1 MSSGVNGLGGVYSRA
16 LDGLAISQKGLAV
29 AANNIANVNTE
40 GYSRQQMQVGSR
52 ATFGS
57 GFLGGGVIASGIIS
71 VIDPFVERQLVNEM
85 SDFGTLE
92 GRRNTLLNIET
103 AISDLD
109 GKGLGGALSAFFSS
123 WSDLSQNP
131 ASGALRS
138 TVRERGRV
146 VTDMFKNL
154 TRNLNSIRN
163 GLTQT
168 IKGRVT
174 QINALTEQ
182 VAKMNESIVNSID
195 PVIKEE
201 LQAQRMLVLRQL
213 STEVGINYFESADG
227 AMVVQLQGSGF
238 SLVNRFDSAE
248 LIVEES
254 TSYGG
259 NVAIKAALPGSGSGI
274 ADLTT
279 KISSGRLAGNL
290 IDRNDVLNQ
299 KIEELD
305 TLAYELT
312 TRVNAI
318 HQNGYGVDGNTNRNF
333 FATVASEDG
342 AAGLMSL
349 DSDILGSLDAI
360 AAAGQDPA
368 ITGVGDSANAQA
380 LVALQN
386 TLTMDGGS
394 RTFSQFFTGMGTD
407 VGILAGQINGSLQ
420 SRQTLIDKLQIQRD
434 NVSAVNL
441 DEEASDLMR
450 YQKGFEAS
458 ARVLAI
464 ANEMMNTLMDL

>member
-1 MSSGVNGLGGVYSRA
+1 
-16 LDGLAISQKGLAV
+16 
-29 AANNIANVNTE
+29 
-40 GYSRQQMQVGSR
+40 
-52 ATFGS
+52 
-57 GFLGGGVIASGIIS
+57 
-71 VIDPFVERQLVNEM
+71 
-85 SDFGTLE
+85 
-92 GRRNTLLNIET
+92 
-103 AISDLD
+103 
-109 GKGLGGALSAFFSS
+109 
-123 WSDLSQNP
+123 
-131 ASGALRS
+131 
-138 TVRERGRV
+138 
-146 VTDMFKNL
+146 
-154 TRNLNSIRN
+154 
-163 GLTQT
+163 
-168 IKGRVT
+168 
-174 QINALTEQ
+174 
-182 VAKMNESIVNSID
+182 
-195 PVIKEE
+195 
-201 LQAQRMLVLRQL
+201 MLVLRQL